1 MKERQAD
8 DIFHEGARAQRNVR
22 GRSVFEHFLVGEG
35 VHKRVAIVAE
45 KMSTSSP
52 VMKAIQM
59 TCTRVNPAGILAM
72 A

>member
-35 VHKRVAIVAE
+35 VHKRVAIVADQGRRSG
-45 KMSTSSP
+45 MY
-52 VMKAIQM
+52 A
-59 TCTRVNPAGILAM
+59 RA
-72 A
+72 